1 MADGFVR
8 QLTVFIENRVG
19 TLEEVAEVLK
29 DNEIN
34 IYSISLADT
43 SEYGLLRMIVSDPD
57 KGSKILK
64 ENGFSARTTDV
75 VAVRLENKVGSLAS
89 LFGTLSEAGI
99 GIEYMYAMAT
109 SKVGAMI
116 LKTSDGAKAVDVLK
130 AAGFGLLDEAGMF
143 NLE

>member
-19 TLEEVAEVLK
+19 TLEEVAKVLK

-64 ENGFSARTTDV
+64 ESGFSARTTDV
-75 VAVRLENKVGSLAS
+75 VAVRLENKVGTLAS

-109 SKVGAMI
+109 SVVGAMI
-116 LKTSDGAKAVDVLK
+116 LKTSDGAKAVEVLK
-130 AAGFGLLDEAGMF
+130 AAGFGLLDEPGMF
-143 NLE
+143 DLK